1 VGLTWDKLL
10 VILVI
15 ALFVLG
21 PERLPIYAQKL
32 GDLVKGL
39 RKMASGAKDRMRDEM
54 GPEFDEVDWK
64 QLDPRQYDPR
74 RIIRDALIEDENT
87 PEARRARAAATARSR
102 RIGGQGA
109 SVEGD
114 VAATAAAAAGVSA
127 GAGATEGPAAE
138 DVVSSPGAFNFDDE
152 AT

>member
-1 VGLTWDKLL
+1 MLQALARRVAQCVRTCFGGTLDPVGLTIDKLL

-21 PERLPIYAQKL
+21 PERLPVYAQKL
-32 GDLVKGL
+32 GELVRGL

-74 RIIRDALIEDENT
+74 RIIRDALIEED
-87 PEARRARAAATARSR
+87 PAAPVPAGPPVPSRSTATAYELRQR
-102 RIGGQGA
+102 RLGK
-109 SVEGD
+109 
-114 VAATAAAAAGVSA
+114 GVV
-127 GAGATEGPAAE
+127 P
-138 DVVSSPGAFNFDDE
+138 PFDGE

>member
-1 VGLTWDKLL
+1 MGLTIDKLL

-21 PERLPIYAQKL
+21 PERLPVYAQKL
-32 GDLVKGL
+32 GELVRGL

-74 RIIRDALIEDENT
+74 RIIRDALLEDEKT
-87 PEARRARAAATARSR
+87 PEARRARAAATSRSR
-102 RIGGQGA
+102 RIGGA
-109 SVEGD
+109 D
-114 VAATAAAAAGVSA
+114 AAGSADVA
-127 GAGATEGPAAE
+127 GAGSGPEINGVA
-138 DVVSSPGAFNFDDE
+138 NDE
-152 AT
+152 AVAMKSFHFDEEAT